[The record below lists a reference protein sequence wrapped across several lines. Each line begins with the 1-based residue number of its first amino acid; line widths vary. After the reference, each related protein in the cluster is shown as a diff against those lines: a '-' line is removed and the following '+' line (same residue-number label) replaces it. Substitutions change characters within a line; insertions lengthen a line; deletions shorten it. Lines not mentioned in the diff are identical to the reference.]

1 MFFVLYYTVLYCTVL
16 QCIVFRSI
24 LQYMLWHCLVLLYC
38 VLYCIVSIVLY
49 CIVCTVVYFNVLC
62 LHGKHPPDSIKLL
75 PHYLSL
81 VFQSPFI
88 FFLYI
93 VSRQQF
99 SLLFSLRF
107 QGPRSRGGRGGHV
120 PPNIFKIIKS

>member
-1 MFFVLYYTVLYCTVL
+1 MALLGIIVL
-16 QCIVFRSI
+16 CI
-24 LQYMLWHCLVLLYC
+24 

-49 CIVCTVVYFNVLC
+49 CTVCTVVYFNELY
-62 LHGKHPPDSIKLL
+62 LHGKHRSDSIKSL
-75 PHYLSL
+75 PHNLLL

-107 QGPRSRGGRGGHV
+107 QGPRSTGGWGAR